1 MNIREQRWLTARELA
16 HDVPAECLQFVQV
29 SLTLEESHLRT
40 SSAGGCGA
48 VRSPDLSESSC
59 RRFAVRGRLAAM
71 ARRARLPLPWSLK
84 IPLGGAPE
92 ARSPERSRRGPA
104 PIIPPTPPPVKGFST
119 PLPQEN
125 QASTSL

>member
-59 RRFAVRGRLAAM
+59 RRFCGARA
-71 ARRARLPLPWSLK
+71 ARRDGAK
-84 IPLGGAPE
+84 GAP
-92 ARSPERSRRGPA
+92 SPTVAPLFTLSSVIVSAFEGRRTKGPA
-104 PIIPPTPPPVKGFST
+104 PIIPPTSPP
-119 PLPQEN
+119 
-125 QASTSL
+125 